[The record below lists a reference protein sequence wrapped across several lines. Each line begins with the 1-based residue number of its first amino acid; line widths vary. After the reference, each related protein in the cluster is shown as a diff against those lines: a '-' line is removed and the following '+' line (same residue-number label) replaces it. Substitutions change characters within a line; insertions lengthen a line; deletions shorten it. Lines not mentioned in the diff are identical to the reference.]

1 MRGAERPV
9 TLSPA
14 KLTVPWLGARM
25 PVIRLNRVDL
35 PAPFGPMTART
46 SPSAT
51 RIDTWSTA
59 VSPPKRRVSS
69 SSSSNATINFQFSP
83 AATEAG
89 ANQAPDSLRR
99 KHHESD
105 KDEPE
110 EQGPGL
116 GVIAQLVLDDQE
128 ESSAE
133 NWADQC
139 AGAPDDDHDQ
149 NLAGQQP
156 EQQLGIGE
164 PGKRRIERAG

>member
-1 MRGAERPV
+1 MPRWQMRGAERPV

-59 VSPPKRRVSS
+59 ISPPKRRVSS
-69 SSSSNATINFQFSP
+69 SSSSNATINFRFGP
-83 AATEAG
+83 AATETG
-89 ANQAPDSLRR
+89 TNQAPDPLRR
-99 KHHESD
+99 KNHESD
-105 KDEPE
+105 EDEPK

-116 GVIAQLVLDDQE
+116 GVITELVLDNEE

-133 NWADQC
+133 NRDDQRS
-139 AGAPDDDHDQ
+139 GA
-149 NLAGQQP
+149 
-156 EQQLGIGE
+156 
-164 PGKRRIERAG
+164 

>member
-1 MRGAERPV
+1 MPRWQMRGAERPV

-14 KLTVPWLGARM
+14 KLTVPWLGASM

-46 SPSAT
+46 SPCAT

-69 SSSSNATINFQFSP
+69 ASSSNATIDFRFGPTP
-83 AATEAG
+83 AEAG
-89 ANQAPDSLRR
+89 TNHPPNALRR
-99 KHHESD
+99 KHHECD
-105 KDEPE
+105 EDEPK

-128 ESSAE
+128 EGSA
-133 NWADQC
+133 
-139 AGAPDDDHDQ
+139 
-149 NLAGQQP
+149 
-156 EQQLGIGE
+156 
-164 PGKRRIERAG
+164 